1 MCLCPVVGNL
11 LLALAVI
18 ADLDRE
24 VRVGVVVV
32 NVAPL
37 LFLEEL
43 DEDFFVVPRL
53 DGHVGRL

>member
-1 MCLCPVVGNL
+1 MRLCPVVGNL

-18 ADLDRE
+18 ADLDGE
-24 VRVGVVVV
+24 IGVGVVVV

-43 DEDFFVVPRL
+43 DEDLFVVPRL